1 MAKGRDGGGNRGE
14 NDRRVVYR
22 IRVSGRIPATWRAWF
37 DADTVTADGD
47 DTLLEV
53 RVADQAELYGR
64 LRRIHDLN
72 LRLLGVE
79 RKGYR

>member
-1 MAKGRDGGGNRGE
+1 MGQGSDRGE
-14 NDRRVVYR
+14 RNLGIVYR
-22 IRVSGRIPATWRAWF
+22 VKVSGRIPASWHAWF
-37 DADTVTADGD
+37 DADTITVDGE

-72 LRLLGVE
+72 LRLLRVE
-79 RKGYR
+79 RREDS

>member
-1 MAKGRDGGGNRGE
+1 MEQGRDRGE
-14 NDRRVVYR
+14 NELDVVYQVKVAG
-22 IRVSGRIPATWRAWF
+22 RVPSTWRAWF
-37 DADTVTADGD
+37 DADTITPDGE

-72 LRLLGVE
+72 LQLLRVE
-79 RKGYR
+79 RRTR